1 MPQISADKSLV
12 AKLNISY
19 YDEIANSY
27 NEILNRENSNKVVRQ
42 QVKEKFTSLLQP
54 GQWVLDFG
62 GGTGLDL
69 EWLTA
74 NKFNILFCEPSVMM
88 KETAVQYNN
97 RELHNSHILF
107 LDRDKTD
114 FSTWHANLP
123 FPQKVD
129 GVLCNFGVI
138 NNIPDI
144 ELLFKTFALVTK
156 PGGQF
161 VALFLHRSLK
171 KMWKWHRRNTIR
183 SLVYGTPFSMHVQHK
198 ERQQIVFVHSV
209 KEIKKAASS
218 AFFYVSHECLGESGF
233 ILIHLVRK

>member
-74 NKFNILFCEPSVMM
+74 NKYNILFCEPSVIM
-88 KETAVQYNN
+88 KQKAVQYNN
-97 RELHNSHILF
+97 SKLHNRAILF

-123 FPQKVD
+123 FSQKVD
-129 GVLCNFGVI
+129 GILCNFGVI

-144 ELLFKTFALVTK
+144 ELLFKNFALVTK

-161 VALFLHRSLK
+161 VALFLDRSLK

-183 SLVYGTPFSMHVQHK
+183 SLVHGTPFSMYVQYK
-198 ERQQIVFVHSV
+198 EHQQIVFVHSV

-218 AFFYVSHECLGESGF
+218 FFVYVSHDCLGESGF